1 MHIDGHALALLL
13 GIGVLSYLLGYLCGQ
28 MQFPDS
34 PRDSELPQKETRRR
48 QVKNCGAPGRY
59 YRRLLQSILGR
70 FQPCASQAFLYPRNQ
85 PAPKATIATAMVR
98 VLSKGFDLRS
108 FAENAVPSLIVPN
121 PPNRARLREQ
131 DEANLRY
138 FG

>member
-1 MHIDGHALALLL
+1 MCIAG
-13 GIGVLSYLLGYLCGQ
+13 
-28 MQFPDS
+28 
-34 PRDSELPQKETRRR
+34 
-48 QVKNCGAPGRY
+48 
-59 YRRLLQSILGR
+59 
-70 FQPCASQAFLYPRNQ
+70 FLYPRNQ

-138 FG
+138 FGRRCVTIKYCFVTFRRNGVKRRRRNEKSSVGVGAKSVREVAYVARPNAQSTDGISETSDLAAQLFSLTI

>member
-1 MHIDGHALALLL
+1 
-13 GIGVLSYLLGYLCGQ
+13 
-28 MQFPDS
+28 
-34 PRDSELPQKETRRR
+34 
-48 QVKNCGAPGRY
+48 
-59 YRRLLQSILGR
+59 
-70 FQPCASQAFLYPRNQ
+70 
-85 PAPKATIATAMVR
+85 

>member
-1 MHIDGHALALLL
+1 MHIDGYALALLL

-48 QVKNCGAPGRY
+48 SKVKKCGAPGRY
-59 YRRLLQSILGR
+59 YRRLFQSILGR
-70 FQPCASQAFLYPRNQ
+70 FQPCALQAFLYPRNQ

-98 VLSKGFDLRS
+98 VLS
-108 FAENAVPSLIVPN
+108 NI
-121 PPNRARLREQ
+121 
-131 DEANLRY
+131 
-138 FG
+138 